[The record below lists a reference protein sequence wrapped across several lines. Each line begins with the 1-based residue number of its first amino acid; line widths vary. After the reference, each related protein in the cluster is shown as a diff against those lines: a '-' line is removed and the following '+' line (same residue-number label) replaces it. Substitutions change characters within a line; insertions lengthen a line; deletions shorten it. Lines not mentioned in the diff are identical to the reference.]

1 DGSSNECKSRGFGTA
16 VGRRHRLLTL
26 ALGNGCELGF
36 RRRRTGEVV
45 YFPQANGTLTLLGC
59 DVKAKWQMGEAKV
72 PQGVLLYV
80 WGPSSRAEEEE
91 VLAETVA
98 AATKEGPC
106 RDFRFGRCTY
116 GENCKFSH
124 GEEENPPRETGQEV
138 TVWPAR
144 PSMRVITVPASRR
157 YAGPVKHDDVVI
169 VPEFFCKEED
179 WETYYALI
187 QEMRQSQAN
196 GDRKAEW
203 ISWHEGA
210 HLLSQNPSG
219 SRTYNKVLERMC
231 EYFKAAEGNRGTRF
245 NWYRDG
251 SDWKPFHHDSAAFNE
266 QRAATQNCTI
276 GISFGASREL
286 AFRHAKTGELIYF
299 PQKNGMLFYFG
310 RDANIVWQHG
320 INSLPEGDQD
330 GKGRISIILWCLC
343 QLCVESQQ
351 QLHLD
356 SRGRLASSGQ
366 GTWRS
371 HQPLFPVKYEFD
383 VSDLKEGEGL
393 TIVFDKTVQSLMVQ
407 KGILPQ
413 GGVAW
418 GTFSD
423 EIQRSGWSELHMQTA
438 DDQNIANDV
447 KMYAAGYLEG
457 LLTCVRISEFYSNS
471 QKLLLSKEQTAGA
484 MPAIRKLFRDQLAHA
499 RAMTNMEYHIF
510 SEEPADPYWKQV
522 RYTFF
527 QMWGVL
533 DGYNAAS
540 LRFGGE
546 TLELDDMLLINAG
559 GELPQLLQAYAPES
573 REHRAA
579 RSQAPSFLQQR
590 SKSRS
595 QDPLDDAHW
604 ERRVVESGRCSAL
617 VRLADGDMDLL
628 MGHTTWDDYSKMT
641 RIFKFYNFSLPAA
654 ETAATRMSFSSYPGA
669 VTSTDDFY
677 ELNSG
682 LVAME
687 TSLVL
692 LDPNAW
698 DKVLDFPRFL
708 SVPNFMHL
716 MAVNRLAKTAADWVQ
731 LFSKTNTG
739 TFAAQWMVADYNL
752 FESGK
757 PLPDGAFWVAEMIP
771 GVSEIRDMSAHLRQ
785 HRYWASFNRPFFGKT
800 RELSGFNAAERTH
813 GALYS
818 YNGNPRS
825 VAFQLAAPGVNA
837 LQDMRR
843 VMNQNTYPSSAPP
856 NDPGH
861 QISARMDLSAVL
873 KLPNGGIDA
882 KVVNRCLLKKL
893 QAQAISG
900 PSHQV
905 QKPFQWNADDGAELW
920 PGFPHAGLPN
930 VWSFDFVQVTQFG
943 QTQLMD
949 ESDC

>member
-1 DGSSNECKSRGFGTA
+1 MYSARRSRSRRRDRKRDRSRSHRPVATASRGHRRSPSAEMPNRWSRAQEAVGYHEAPRNRWNQERERRETFSASSRDSSLQPLPRPGHDQDRRLDQLQDDPRYFPGAELGKAQKAALGIKGLQGRNTASFDPRSTLVRPAMRVIYGRKGHDFGAATKPDDVVVVPELLCDASDLGVLAQVLGLAKMGPKAFDPLEVPEVQSLTGRMCQYFQVDQSQASVKLLWQDGSSNECKSRGFGTA

-124 GEEENPPRETGQEV
+124 GEED
-138 TVWPAR
+138 
-144 PSMRVITVPASRR
+144 RV
-157 YAGPVKHDDVVI
+157 D
-169 VPEFFCKEED
+169 
-179 WETYYALI
+179 
-187 QEMRQSQAN
+187 
-196 GDRKAEW
+196 
-203 ISWHEGA
+203 
-210 HLLSQNPSG
+210 
-219 SRTYNKVLERMC
+219 
-231 EYFKAAEGNRGTRF
+231 
-245 NWYRDG
+245 
-251 SDWKPFHHDSAAFNE
+251 
-266 QRAATQNCTI
+266 
-276 GISFGASREL
+276 
-286 AFRHAKTGELIYF
+286 
-299 PQKNGMLFYFG
+299 
-310 RDANIVWQHG
+310 HG
-320 INSLPEGDQD
+320 
-330 GKGRISIILWCLC
+330 
-343 QLCVESQQ
+343 
-351 QLHLD
+351 
-356 SRGRLASSGQ
+356 
-366 GTWRS
+366 
-371 HQPLFPVKYEFD
+371 
-383 VSDLKEGEGL
+383 SDLKEGEGL

-900 PSHQV
+900 PSHWDSYGWRFNHLV
-905 QKPFQWNADDGAELW
+905 AES
-920 PGFPHAGLPN
+920 H
-930 VWSFDFVQVTQFG
+930 
-943 QTQLMD
+943 
-949 ESDC
+949 